1 MADKGISW
9 KFVTE
14 HAPWQGGFYER
25 LVRTVKSALKKS
37 LGKSKI
43 GTEQMT
49 TLIAEIESVVN
60 SRPLLYSNDDINSI
74 ESLTPAHFISL
85 NYKIGTPEVV
95 EEFRPRETSTTSLLE
110 TWRKGQVVLNRF
122 WQSWSSEYF
131 QELRER
137 NKLKMKQVKGEIERY
152 PKPDEVVL
160 IREPNISRGNWKMAK
175 VIKVICSEID
185 KVPRAVKLLLSSRRV
200 IKRPLKDVYPLEVN

>member
-1 MADKGISW
+1 M
-9 KFVTE
+9 
-14 HAPWQGGFYER
+14 
-25 LVRTVKSALKKS
+25 
-37 LGKSKI
+37 
-43 GTEQMT
+43 
-49 TLIAEIESVVN
+49 
-60 SRPLLYSNDDINSI
+60 
-74 ESLTPAHFISL
+74 TPAHFISL

-95 EEFRPRETSTTSLLE
+95 EEFRPRETLLE
-110 TWRKGQVVLNRF
+110 TWRKGQVLLNRF